1 MRATIEFEE
10 CLKDS
15 PRFRQFISKE
25 EADIEHLEQKLEK
38 IIKLCN
44 VAVDSGKEYVKNQS
58 AFAMSLWDLQQHFL
72 DNKNAHNALGK
83 LIHCYQEMNKFHTIL
98 LDQASRTV
106 LKNLNV
112 FVKDDINQVKDYKG
126 HFLKVSEGYDN
137 ALIKNAQASKNRP
150 QEVQEAANI
159 LSASKSCFQ
168 HTALDYVNYITLVQ
182 ARKVPS
188 ILSTLLDYYQACVTY
203 YHQGFDLCNDFDE
216 FFKNISEDL
225 NALRGDYQQ
234 LEKVMQNRHMSVNRY
249 CDSNTNSASHNVEGY
264 LFKKKSKGFKTWCRR
279 WFYLS
284 DNQLVYSDLDSHSRK
299 RSNEDSFSV
308 MEEDLRICT
317 VRPVNEGDRRFCFEV
332 ISPTKS
338 HTLQADSADMLSL
351 WISALQ
357 HSIGAAIQHAS
368 THHSRPQ
375 STNAPNALPA
385 KRRIHWEE
393 FLKIP
398 GNAHCCDCRG
408 SNPRWASINLGI
420 TLCIECSGV
429 HRSLGVHYSK
439 VRSLTLDAWETENV
453 KVMMELG
460 NEVVNRIYEARVPED
475 CELRKPTEQCEIG
488 VREAWIKAK
497 YVERRF
503 VCGMPKPQD
512 LMSSETAEVLS
523 IESGE
528 IADDGVVDGGRSV
541 GGGLLGKR
549 ATLSLG
555 GTRKWTVKK
564 LRRRRQQRPLPKTL
578 SDDPSIYNTAKTGDE
593 LEDDDDESINIP
605 SMSLSISRD
614 DLLVIGDDLALD
626 RYETPG
632 ILGSDQES
640 TEGESDTELPE
651 EVPFTQLDA
660 NLLLYKAAVVHNLPV
675 MCMAFALGADKHW
688 KNVDDRQRSFLH
700 QAVLSGSVMACE
712 YLLLNG
718 AAIDAVDELGYSALH
733 ISTAKGH
740 IAQVY
745 LLLKHKAAYDL
756 ASSDGKKALD
766 IAVEQK
772 NADIVTLLRLTR
784 LNDEIGLNDE
794 YNGEDET
801 YKDVMK
807 DFSNFAASQP
817 RMLRQRNDSNTLESQ
832 RSSLT
837 NSD

>member
-1 MRATIEFEE
+1 MRSTIEFEE

-25 EADIEHLEQKLEK
+25 ETDIEHLEQRLEK
-38 IIKLCN
+38 IIKLCT

-58 AFAMSLWDLQQHFL
+58 AFAMSLWDLQQHFA

-83 LIHCYQEMNKFHTIL
+83 LIHCFQEMNKFHTIL

-106 LKNLNV
+106 LKNLKV

-182 ARKVPS
+182 SRKVPS
-188 ILSTLLDYYQACVTY
+188 ILSTLVDYYQACVTY

-216 FFKNISEDL
+216 FFKNITEDL
-225 NALRGDYQQ
+225 NCLRGDYQQ
-234 LEKVMQNRHMSVNRY
+234 LEKAMQNRHMSVNNFS
-249 CDSNTNSASHNVEGY
+249 DTNTNSTSNKIEGY

-284 DNQLVYSDLDSHSRK
+284 NNQLVYSDLDSNCRK

-317 VRPVNEGDRRFCFEV
+317 VRPVNDGDRRFCFEV

-338 HTLQADSADMLSL
+338 HILQADSADMLSL

-357 HSIGAAIQHAS
+357 KSIGAAIQHDS
-368 THHSRPQ
+368 QHSRPQ
-375 STNAPNALPA
+375 SSLATNALNA
-385 KRRIHWEE
+385 KRKIHWEQ

-398 GNAHCCDCRG
+398 GNSQCCDCRG
-408 SNPRWASINLGI
+408 SDPRWASINLGI

-460 NEVVNRIYEARVPED
+460 NNVVNRIYEARIGEN
-475 CELRKPTEQCEIG
+475 CELKAATENCDIS

-497 YVERRF
+497 YVEKRF
-503 VCGMPKPQD
+503 VCAMPKPQE
-512 LMSSETAEVLS
+512 LLASETAEVLS
-523 IESGE
+523 IDSGG
-528 IADDGVVDGGRSV
+528 DGGGGGGVVGADAEEPRS
-541 GGGLLGKR
+541 LSKTT
-549 ATLSLG
+549 TLSLG
-555 GTRKWTVKK
+555 ARKWAVKK
-564 LRRRRQQRPLPKTL
+564 YRRRRHRDRHRSSSK
-578 SDDPSIYNTAKTGDE
+578 S
-593 LEDDDDESINIP
+593 DDDDESINLP
-605 SMSLSISRD
+605 SLSLSISRE
-614 DLLVIGDDLALD
+614 DLMLIGDDLALESD
-626 RYETPG
+626 ETPA

-640 TEGESDTELPE
+640 TDGEVEPE
-651 EVPFTQLDA
+651 ILDEVPFSKLDA
-660 NLLLYKAAVVHNLPV
+660 NLMLYKAAAVHNLPV
-675 MCMAFALGADKHW
+675 MCMAYALGVNKHW
-688 KNVDDRQRSFLH
+688 KNPNDHNRTYLH

-718 AAIDAVDELGYSALH
+718 VPIDAADDNGETALH
-733 ISTAKGH
+733 MSTARGY

-745 LLLKHKAAYDL
+745 LLLKHKAKYDTE
-756 ASSDGKKALD
+756 SHEGKKPLD
-766 IAVEQK
+766 IAVDQR

-784 LNDEIGLNDE
+784 LNDEIGMNDE
-794 YNGEDET
+794 GNGEDET

-807 DFSNFAASQP
+807 DFSNFASSQP
-817 RMLRQRNDSNTLESQ
+817 RMLRNRNDTNTLESQ

>member
-25 EADIEHLEQKLEK
+25 ETDIEHLEQRLEK
-38 IIKLCN
+38 IIKLCT

-58 AFAMSLWDLQQHFL
+58 AFAMSLWDLQQHFA

-83 LIHCYQEMNKFHTIL
+83 LIHCFQEMNKFHTIL

-106 LKNLNV
+106 LKNLKV

-137 ALIKNAQASKNRP
+137 ALLKNAQASKNRP

-182 ARKVPS
+182 SRKVPS
-188 ILSTLLDYYQACVTY
+188 ILSTLVDYYQACFTY

-216 FFKNISEDL
+216 FFKNITEDL
-225 NALRGDYQQ
+225 NCLRGDYQQ
-234 LEKVMQNRHMSVNRY
+234 LEKAMQNRHLSVNSFN
-249 CDSNTNSASHNVEGY
+249 DTNTNSTSNKIEGY

-284 DNQLVYSDLDSHSRK
+284 NNQLVYRK
-299 RSNEDSFSV
+299 RSNEDTFSV

-317 VRPVNEGDRRFCFEV
+317 VRPVNDGDRRFCFEV

-338 HTLQADSADMLSL
+338 HILQADSADMLSL

-357 HSIGAAIQHAS
+357 KSIGAAIQHDS
-368 THHSRPQ
+368 QHSRPQ
-375 STNAPNALPA
+375 SSLATNAFNA
-385 KRRIHWEE
+385 KRKIHWEQ

-398 GNAHCCDCRG
+398 GNSQCCDCRG
-408 SNPRWASINLGI
+408 SDPRWASINLGI

-460 NEVVNRIYEARVPED
+460 NNVVNRIYEARIGEN
-475 CELRKPTEQCEIG
+475 CELRAATENCEIS

-497 YVERRF
+497 YVEKRF
-503 VCGMPKPQD
+503 VCAMPKPQE
-512 LMSSETAEVLS
+512 LLSSETAEVLS
-523 IESGE
+523 INSGG
-528 IADDGVVDGGRSV
+528 DSGGGGVVGSDNNMLGVNRCVDADETRS
-541 GGGLLGKR
+541 LSKTT
-549 ATLSLG
+549 TLSLG
-555 GTRKWTVKK
+555 ARKWAVKK
-564 LRRRRQQRPLPKTL
+564 YRRRRRHRDRHRSSSK
-578 SDDPSIYNTAKTGDE
+578 SD
-593 LEDDDDESINIP
+593 DDDDESINLP
-605 SMSLSISRD
+605 SLSLSISRE
-614 DLLVIGDDLALD
+614 DLLLIGDDLALESD
-626 RYETPG
+626 ETPA

-640 TEGESDTELPE
+640 TDGEIEPE
-651 EVPFTQLDA
+651 ILDEVPFSKLDA
-660 NLLLYKAAVVHNLPV
+660 NLMLYKAAAVHNLPV
-675 MCMAFALGADKHW
+675 MCMAFALGANKHW
-688 KNVDDRQRSFLH
+688 KNPIDQNRTYLH
-700 QAVLSGSVMACE
+700 QAVMSGSVMACE

-718 AAIDAVDELGYSALH
+718 VPIDSADDNGETALH
-733 ISTAKGH
+733 LSTAKGY

-745 LLLKHKAAYDL
+745 LLLKHKAKYDTE
-756 ASSDGKKALD
+756 SNYGKKPLD
-766 IAVEQK
+766 IAVDQR
-772 NADIVTLLRLTR
+772 NADIVTL
-784 LNDEIGLNDE
+784 
-794 YNGEDET
+794 
-801 YKDVMK
+801 
-807 DFSNFAASQP
+807 
-817 RMLRQRNDSNTLESQ
+817 
-832 RSSLT
+832 
-837 NSD
+837 